1 MSDAA
6 KLVIEMPAPSGYGAI
21 ELKEFINRYTVRGFL
36 ITVGITLL
44 LIFLYVGLQIRKESA
59 MAAPKMAP
67 IVKLSITDL
76 PPPDAA
82 EAAPP
87 PPPQEIIST
96 GPVARAGTPIGV
108 PDAQIT
114 ADMKEF
120 ATMDVMSRAS
130 SVGGDGVDVGG
141 FSSNIDLGDKREVK
155 IETKEEEPAP
165 DEFVAVEKE
174 PGVDLAKLQKSI
186 VYPDL
191 ARRAGVEG
199 RVIVRVLV
207 GPDGRARKYFI
218 ESSDHELL
226 NQSALDAIKNYGMF
240 TPAIQNG
247 QAIICWVSIPITFR
261 LR

>member
-6 KLVIEMPAPSGYGAI
+6 KLVIEIPAPSGYGAQ
-21 ELKEFINRYTVRGFL
+21 ELKDFIRRYTWRGFF
-36 ITVGITLL
+36 ITVALTLL
-44 LIFLYVGLQIRKESA
+44 LIFLYVGLQISKESA
-59 MAAPKMAP
+59 KAAPKLAP

-87 PPPQEIIST
+87 PPQEIIST
-96 GPVARAGTPIGV
+96 GPAARAGTPIGV

-120 ATMDVMSRAS
+120 ATIDVMSRAS
-130 SVGGDGVDVGG
+130 SVGGDGVDLGG
-141 FSSNIDLGDKREVK
+141 FSANIDLGDKREVK
-155 IETKEEEPAP
+155 IESKVEEPAP

-174 PGVDLAKLQKSI
+174 PGVDLGKLQKSI

-207 GPDGRARKYFI
+207 GPDGKARRSFI

-226 NQSALDAIKNYGMF
+226 NQAALDAIKNYGLF

>member
-1 MSDAA
+1 MANAA
-6 KLVIEMPAPSGYGAI
+6 KLVIEIPAPSGYGAV
-21 ELKEFINRYTVRGFL
+21 ELKEFIRKYTLRGFL
-36 ITVGITLL
+36 ITVGLTLL
-44 LIFLYVGLQIRKESA
+44 LLLLYVGLQIRNESA
-59 MAAPKMAP
+59 KAAPKLAP
-67 IVKLSITDL
+67 IIKLSITDL

-87 PPPQEIIST
+87 PPQEIIST
-96 GPVARAGTPIGV
+96 GPAARAGTPIGV

-120 ATMDVMSRAS
+120 ATIDVMSRAS
-130 SVGGDGVDVGG
+130 SVGGDGVDIGE
-141 FSSNIDLGDKREVK
+141 FSSNINLGEKREVK